1 MNTNDRAFVE
11 VQYAVNHWFQ
21 FMNAETRAKAVAYA
35 QGWAKETAFQA
46 PVITET
52 AKPVSVPPVNSGRGK
67 ANIGKVWMVNKATSS
82 LVRALP
88 EQVAGLEARGYVRG
102 GPRSI

>member
-21 FMNAETRAKAVAYA
+21 FMNAETKAKLVAYA
-35 QGWAKETAFQA
+35 QGWAQETAFQA

-52 AKPVSVPPVNSGRGK
+52 AKPVVSVSHGEGRGK
-67 ANIGKVWMVNKATSS
+67 ANIGKVWMVNKATGQ
-82 LVRALP
+82 RAR
-88 EQVAGLEARGYVRG
+88 VEADSVSDFQSRGYVRG
-102 GPRSI
+102 GPRSV